1 MCVLWNEKEERFV
14 HVVSRENFAFIVDW
28 LQNHWLHP
36 DSDMVIMSADFGK
49 YLSKLKKNS
58 PQCNIFKKSTQSF
71 PENSPWWILA
81 KWIDRTMDFQKS
93 NLVGG
98 NSPGGIHQEG
108 IVRTRPTG
116 KYANWFFK
124 DLVSAHKIGVSKSG
138 WTCCPL
144 FSGVVLESFSIL
156 TLVKEGYWRLN
167 WGRPSENQ
175 QVSW

>member
-49 YLSKLKKNS
+49 YLSKLKKKNS

-71 PENSPWWILA
+71 PDNSPWWIPT

-98 NSPGGIHQEG
+98 NSPWGI
-108 IVRTRPTG
+108 
-116 KYANWFFK
+116 YANWLFLANFCF
-124 DLVSAHKIGVSKSG
+124 DFLKILCRPTKSV
-138 WTCCPL
+138 CLNQAEP
-144 FSGVVLESFSIL
+144 VAPSF
-156 TLVKEGYWRLN
+156 
-167 WGRPSENQ
+167 
-175 QVSW
+175 QVWC